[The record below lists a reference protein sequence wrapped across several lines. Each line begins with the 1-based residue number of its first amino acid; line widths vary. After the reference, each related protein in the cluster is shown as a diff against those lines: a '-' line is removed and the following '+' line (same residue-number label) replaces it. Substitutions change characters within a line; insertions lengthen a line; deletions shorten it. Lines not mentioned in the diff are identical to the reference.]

1 MPGSE
6 REGPEDPGGMSRFQA
21 RKEIRRLTGREPS
34 DPATPKWGET
44 SGTPGGGGCPDI
56 PNSCQIWGPPAVF
69 SPSTTLWLVGLS
81 YSITS
86 CFERVGMSECRSEKH
101 PRAEGDMV
109 SARRLAGESRDS
121 RSLKKTR

>member
-1 MPGSE
+1 MP
-6 REGPEDPGGMSRFQA
+6 RTYPILARFGVHRQSSA
-21 RKEIRRLTGREPS
+21 
-34 DPATPKWGET
+34 
-44 SGTPGGGGCPDI
+44 
-56 PNSCQIWGPPAVF
+56 
-69 SPSTTLWLVGLS
+69 PSTTLWLVGLS